1 MPKNKGK
8 GGKKRRRGANRPPK
22 DRKLEYAG
30 DDEDY
35 AKVIKPLGD
44 RRFSV
49 MCMNHPDRQDV
60 IGHVRGKMKKREWV
74 NAGDWVLISY
84 RDAIEKCRTVDIKK
98 KYQDYEVSQLKSDKL
113 IEEFGKER
121 KEEGGFDIT
130 EDVVSDDDEDEKQY
144 TNDPYGE
151 PDRSGPRTDLAF
163 SEESDEESDDEDK
176 SSKTQTNTK
185 PKSNHGM
192 GRPWDNGELEDIGDF
207 DIDDI

>member
-8 GGKKRRRGANRPPK
+8 GGKKHRRGANRPSR
-22 DRKLEYAG
+22 DRKLEYA
-30 DDEDY
+30 DDAEDY

-49 MCMNHPDRQDV
+49 MCMNHPDKQDI

-84 RDAIEKCRTVDIKK
+84 RDAVEKCRIVDIKK

-113 IEEFGKER
+113 IKEFGKER
-121 KEEGGFDIT
+121 KEDCGYDIA
-130 EDVVSDDDEDEKQY
+130 EDNISDDEETLL

-151 PDRSGPRTDLAF
+151 PDRTGPRTDLAF
-163 SEESDEESDDEDK
+163 SEESDEESQDK
-176 SSKTQTNTK
+176 NSKKQTNMK
-185 PKSNHGM
+185 PKSNGM
-192 GRPWDNGELEDIGDF
+192 GMLWDYGELGDVG
-207 DIDDI
+207 DIDIDNI